1 MLWTPAAEQT
11 TGVPA
16 GGSVGSGP
24 QPAPGVVP
32 GPVSLTRYSDG
43 VELPGGV

>member
-1 MLWTPAAEQT
+1 MLCTPAAEQT
-11 TGVPA
+11 TGVPC

-32 GPVSLTRYSDG
+32 APVSLTRYSEG
-43 VELPGGV
+43 FELPGGT